1 MKRKEKIMFDRSHV
15 ENILNEKLE
24 SYIKEFEHDM
34 KFDER
39 NIHEKT
45 LERTSIAAKWCRF
58 GYEEECYKKKIL
70 ESLEELKNKT
80 IEKLFEKKK
89 TSIVNQTANENLIKI
104 EAEKIIKKTTQYIK
118 IQEELKEQEEI
129 IRFIMDARQIISQL
143 GFDLKNAID
152 ILKLEGN
159 V

>member
-1 MKRKEKIMFDRSHV
+1 MFDRSHV

-24 SYIKEFEHDM
+24 SYIKEFESDM

-45 LERTSIAAKWCRF
+45 LERSSIAAKWCRF
-58 GYEEECYKKKIL
+58 SYEEERYKKKIL
-70 ESLEELKNKT
+70 ESV
-80 IEKLFEKKK
+80 EKLKEQIAEKLYEKKK
-89 TSIVNQTANENLIKI
+89 SEIVSQTIKDNMIKI
-104 EAEKIIKKTTQYIK
+104 EVEKLVKKSSQYLK
-118 IQEELKEQEEI
+118 IQEELKNQEDI

>member
-1 MKRKEKIMFDRSHV
+1 MFDRSHV
-15 ENILNEKLE
+15 ENILPERLEK
-24 SYIKEFEHDM
+24 YMREFEQDM

-45 LERTSIAAKWCRF
+45 LERSSIAAKWCRF
-58 GYEEECYKKKIL
+58 GYEEERYKKKIL
-70 ESLEELKNKT
+70 ESV
-80 IEKLFEKKK
+80 EKLKEQIAEKLYEKKK
-89 TSIVNQTANENLIKI
+89 SEIVSQTIKDNMIKI
-104 EAEKIIKKTTQYIK
+104 EVEKLVKKSSQYLK
-118 IQEELKEQEEI
+118 IQEELKNQEDI